1 VPVISTF
8 MRKVCTLW
16 YHHISVSESLRL
28 GMKVMPLAVAP
39 SVRAFQFPAVVIKAN
54 GLRAA

>member
-1 VPVISTF
+1 